1 MTGATATA
9 GFHAYDEELGQNRT
23 FRPGDEV
30 PAHIAD
36 RVGEH
41 VVSTGGKAHVEKAI
55 EENTKKDDAPPAGET
70 KPGDAFDPDKHNVA
84 DVLAYLESA
93 EPAESERVRAAEK
106 AGQARKG
113 ILGDE

>member
-1 MTGATATA
+1 MTGAVATA
-9 GFHAYDEELGQNRT
+9 GFHAYDEELGQNRF
-23 FRPGDEV
+23 FRPKDKV
-30 PAHIAD
+30 PDHIAD
-36 RVGEH
+36 AVGDH
-41 VVSTGGKAHVEKAI
+41 VVTRGGKAKVEKAI
-55 EENTKKDDAPPAGET
+55 EENEETDEQPPATET